1 MDRRTSNIWSH
12 FTVFDQNKKI
22 AKCDKCLKK
31 YSYHST
37 LTNLKKHLAGVHSI
51 NMSSNTST
59 VSTNPWIYIYLFLF
73 TKL

>member
-1 MDRRTSNIWSH
+1 MDRRTSNVWSY

-22 AKCDKCLKK
+22 AKCDQCLKK

-59 VSTNPWIYIYLFLF
+59 VSTYKPMDLFLF
-73 TKL
+73 TKA